1 MMNCKLLN
9 VKIDEYEDKMN
20 EVLNSGKYRRLD
32 VLYCDGKNIVTQ
44 IIFDEDDM
52 SEDVLSDS
60 LTKSEIKA
68 LDKYIGK
75 PKRVMAGFAKTGC
88 LASGEEESLRI
99 VIEKSHIA
107 QLQSL
112 NGKMHFPYFLHH
124 KSHFQT
130 SSSGSQK

>member
-9 VKIDEYEDKMN
+9 VKINEYEDKMN

-32 VLYCDGKNIVTQ
+32 VLYCDGENIVTQ

-60 LTKSEIKA
+60 LTKNEIKA

-75 PKRVMAGFAKTGC
+75 QRKTFSGINVWLKKNYDKC
-88 LASGEEESLRI
+88 LTVAQMRACGYDVKKIGGSYYVWKEE
-99 VIEKSHIA
+99 K
-107 QLQSL
+107 
-112 NGKMHFPYFLHH
+112 
-124 KSHFQT
+124 
-130 SSSGSQK
+130 

>member
-9 VKIDEYEDKMN
+9 VKINEYEDKMN

-32 VLYCDGKNIVTQ
+32 VLYCDGENIVTQ

-60 LTKSEIKA
+60 LTKNEIKA

-75 PKRVMAGFAKTGC
+75 QKKGF
-88 LASGEEESLRI
+88 SGINYWLKVKYDKSLT
-99 VIEKSHIA
+99 VA
-107 QLQSL
+107 QLRACGYEVQKI
-112 NGKMHFPYFLHH
+112 G
-124 KSHFQT
+124 
-130 SSSGSQK
+130 GSYHVWKEKKNETN

>member
-32 VLYCDGKNIVTQ
+32 VLYCDGKNVVTQ

-60 LTKSEIKA
+60 LTKNEIKA

-75 PKRVMAGFAKTGC
+75 QKKTFSCVNAWLKKNYDKCLTVTQMRVCGYEVKKIGGC
-88 LASGEEESLRI
+88 YYVWKEE
-99 VIEKSHIA
+99 K
-107 QLQSL
+107 
-112 NGKMHFPYFLHH
+112 
-124 KSHFQT
+124 
-130 SSSGSQK
+130 